1 MVIINDFD
9 VTIGNRLKMYVFY
22 AMNIKTMQIRAYTTW
37 PQLMWDQVGFQ
48 QGEMFV
54 CGLGSYL
61 AELQLHISVHN
72 LCGQTTHCRRGPMI
86 FGKTCFTFPFRALAS
101 ACLYDSK
108 DAADKGLQ
116 IYLHFQGRNHVC
128 SPTEI
133 AVKRLLGSMTSKSIK
148 NGFALFLTLTP

>member
-86 FGKTCFTFPFRALAS
+86 FGKLVSRFHSEHLRQHASMIQRMQLIRA
-101 ACLYDSK
+101 Y
-108 DAADKGLQ
+108 
-116 IYLHFQGRNHVC
+116 
-128 SPTEI
+128 
-133 AVKRLLGSMTSKSIK
+133 KSICIFK
-148 NGFALFLTLTP
+148 GATTCAPQPKSLSSGCLAR